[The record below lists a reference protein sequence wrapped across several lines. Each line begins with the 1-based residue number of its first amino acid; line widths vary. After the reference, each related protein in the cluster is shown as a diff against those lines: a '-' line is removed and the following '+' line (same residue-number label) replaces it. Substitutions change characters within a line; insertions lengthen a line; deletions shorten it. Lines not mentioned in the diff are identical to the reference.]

1 MWRLGYHPHMYFITF
16 RESLR
21 VFRKYLDVQIMFV
34 SVFELRA
41 EAITLENDYQ
51 TKRRELKME
60 SQSLE
65 DLDSVLASTK
75 DRMEN
80 NIKQY
85 DELYKKLQDITH
97 QLEKQKNVNIKI
109 DDDLI
114 KRRAYVFSSEGV
126 EVEDIED
133 DFWQAYEQAIR
144 LGQKTNK
151 PVFVT
156 GSLYLVGAV
165 LERLQMQDK
174 EDIAE

>member
-1 MWRLGYHPHMYFITF
+1 MNSH
-16 RESLR
+16 
-21 VFRKYLDVQIMFV
+21 K
-34 SVFELRA
+34 
-41 EAITLENDYQ
+41 
-51 TKRRELKME
+51 
-60 SQSLE
+60 SLE
-65 DLDSVLASTK
+65 YVPARMYKSMQVLVCLWGSRGLPAL
-75 DRMEN
+75 
-80 NIKQY
+80 
-85 DELYKKLQDITH
+85 ELAD
-97 QLEKQKNVNIKI
+97 
-109 DDDLI
+109 
-114 KRRAYVFSSEGV
+114 VFSSEGV